1 MLNNRVTKRIRKNV
15 VILLAAP
22 NTERSASSD
31 L

>member
-15 VILLAAP
+15 VILLEAP
-22 NTERSASSD
+22 KKERSASSD